1 MIPTCQLVMSIK
13 NQKLLETNKAVIEYY
28 KRVSKGGII
37 LKGKLETV
45 RYIDPNKPMV
55 ALTFDDGPSP
65 EYTPEIL
72 KVLREN
78 DAKGTFFILGTEGE
92 LNTDT
97 LKQIEEDGNEI
108 GNHSYSHLD
117 FTKLVEPALDYQ
129 VLTTQEIV
137 RRATGKAPILLRP
150 PYGFVNE
157 VVKEIDMPIILWSV
171 DSLDWENRNPD
182 IIYNIILNNVKDGD
196 IILMHDTYQSSVEAL
211 IRIIP
216 ELKRR
221 GYQLVT
227 VSELARAK
235 GVPLTPGNVYGN
247 LSSN

>member
-1 MIPTCQLVMSIK
+1 
-13 NQKLLETNKAVIEYY
+13 
-28 KRVSKGGII
+28 
-37 LKGKLETV
+37 LKVKLETI

-72 KVLREN
+72 KALRDN
-78 DAKGTFFILGTEGE
+78 NARATFFVLGTLAE
-92 LNTDT
+92 LNPE
-97 LKQIEEDGNEI
+97 LLNQIVESGNEI
-108 GNHSYSHLD
+108 GNHTYSHLD
-117 FTKLVEPALDYQ
+117 LTKLEELAVDYQ

-150 PYGFVNE
+150 SYGYTNE
-157 VVKEIDMPIILWSV
+157 VVKKIDMPIILWSI
-171 DSLDWENRNPD
+171 DSLDWQSKNPD
-182 IIYNIILNNVKDGD
+182 VIYYLVLNNLKDGD
-196 IILMHDTYQSSVEAL
+196 IILMHDIYKTSAEAVL
-211 IRIIP
+211 RIIP

-227 VSELARAK
+227 VSELAKVRGIPLES
-235 GVPLTPGNVYGN
+235 GVVYGN

>member
-1 MIPTCQLVMSIK
+1 
-13 NQKLLETNKAVIEYY
+13 
-28 KRVSKGGII
+28 
-37 LKGKLETV
+37 LKVNLETV

-72 KVLREN
+72 KVLKEN
-78 DAKGTFFILGTEGE
+78 DAKGTFFILGTEAE
-92 LNTDT
+92 LNSDT
-97 LKQIEEDGNEI
+97 LKQIVEDGNEI

-117 FTKLVEPALDYQ
+117 YTKLVKPALDYQ

-137 RRATGKAPILLRP
+137 RRATGQAPILLRP
-150 PYGFVNE
+150 PYGLINE
-157 VVKEIDMPIILWSV
+157 SVKELDMPIILWSI

-182 IIYNIILNNVKDGD
+182 IIYNIILNNIKDGD
-196 IILMHDTYQSSVEAL
+196 IILMHDIYQSSVEAVT
-211 IRIIP
+211 RIIP

-227 VSELARAK
+227 VSELARAR
-235 GVPLTPGNVYGN
+235 GIPLVPGNVYGN
-247 LSSN
+247 LSSI

>member
-1 MIPTCQLVMSIK
+1 LKVKLVT
-13 NQKLLETNKAVIEYY
+13 L
-28 KRVSKGGII
+28 
-37 LKGKLETV
+37 

-72 KVLREN
+72 KVLKEN
-78 DAKGTFFILGTEGE
+78 DAKGTFFILGTEAE
-92 LNTDT
+92 LNSDT
-97 LKQIEEDGNEI
+97 LKQIVEDGNEI

-117 FTKLVEPALDYQ
+117 YTKLVKPALDYQ

-137 RRATGKAPILLRP
+137 RRATGQAPILLRP
-150 PYGFVNE
+150 PYGLINE
-157 VVKEIDMPIILWSV
+157 SVKELDMPIILWSI

-182 IIYNIILNNVKDGD
+182 IIYNIILNNIKDGD
-196 IILMHDTYQSSVEAL
+196 IILMHDIYQSSVEAL

-227 VSELARAK
+227 VSELARAR
-235 GVPLTPGNVYGN
+235 GIPLESGIVYGN

>member
-1 MIPTCQLVMSIK
+1 MKV
-13 NQKLLETNKAVIEYY
+13 N
-28 KRVSKGGII
+28 
-37 LKGKLETV
+37 LETV

-72 KVLREN
+72 KVLKEN
-78 DAKGTFFILGTEGE
+78 DAKGTFFILGTEAE
-92 LNTDT
+92 LNSDT

-117 FTKLVEPALDYQ
+117 FTKLVKPALDYQ

-137 RRATGKAPILLRP
+137 RRETGKAPILLRP
-150 PYGFVNE
+150 PYGLINE
-157 VVKEIDMPIILWSV
+157 AVKEIDMPIILWSI

-182 IIYNIILNNVKDGD
+182 IIYNIILNNIKDGD
-196 IILMHDTYQSSVEAL
+196 IILMHDIYQSSVEAV

-227 VSELARAK
+227 VSELARAR
-235 GVPLTPGNVYGN
+235 GIPLESGIVYGN